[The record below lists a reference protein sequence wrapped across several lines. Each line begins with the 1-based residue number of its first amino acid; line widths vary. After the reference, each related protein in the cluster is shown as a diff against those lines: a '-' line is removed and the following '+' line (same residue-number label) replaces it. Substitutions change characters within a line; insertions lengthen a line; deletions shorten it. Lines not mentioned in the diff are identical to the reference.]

1 MCIHVGSQETSRDP
15 VGVFLQEKW
24 ERNQGKER
32 LINGPSLYHAL
43 SACGEIKSSEL
54 NGPTPCTRPAPA
66 LTMGRTQLAMTSMFV
81 PEPVMSLAIT
91 PKKSKKGGG
100 SDTNDKF
107 SKVKKMVTPFRGVF
121 SVSLLAHQITLGCW
135 TAVDALAWFSLF
147 PTIVVPTIAPTR
159 IRCRQA
165 FARFTKED
173 PTLRVHTDDDSKQTI
188 VSGMGELHL
197 EVYVERLR

>member
-1 MCIHVGSQETSRDP
+1 
-15 VGVFLQEKW
+15 
-24 ERNQGKER
+24 
-32 LINGPSLYHAL
+32 
-43 SACGEIKSSEL
+43 
-54 NGPTPCTRPAPA
+54 
-66 LTMGRTQLAMTSMFV
+66 MTSMFV

-107 SKVKKMVTPFRGVF
+107 SKVGESDSFRGVF
-121 SVSLLAHQITLGCW
+121 SLSSW
-135 TAVDALAWFSLF
+135 
-147 PTIVVPTIAPTR
+147 R
-159 IRCRQA
+159 IRWRFTAGRWALSRSVRCPQPFSCQVLPHHVSVVVKA